1 MGGEGCDEGANAVRE
16 YRVVES
22 FDAYSL
28 AKMVEHFL
36 KAQWQLQG
44 GVSVAPDGFKIR
56 YFQAMV
62 KP

>member
-1 MGGEGCDEGANAVRE
+1 MGCEGSNEGTDGMRE

-22 FDAYSL
+22 SDVYSL
-28 AKMVEHFL
+28 AKLVENFL

-44 GVSVAPDGFKIR
+44 GISVTPDGFRTR

>member
-1 MGGEGCDEGANAVRE
+1 MGCEGCNEGSNVVRE

-28 AKMVEHFL
+28 AKLVENFL

-44 GVSVAPDGFKIR
+44 GVSVAPDGRQIR